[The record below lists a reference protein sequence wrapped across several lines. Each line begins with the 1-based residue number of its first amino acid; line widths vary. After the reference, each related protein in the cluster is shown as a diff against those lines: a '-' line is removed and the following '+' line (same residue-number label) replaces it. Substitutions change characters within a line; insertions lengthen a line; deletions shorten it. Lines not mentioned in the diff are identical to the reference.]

1 MSFLSLTYTTTNLH
15 LNVRISKNLIHR
27 VFGIKGI
34 YMVPNFKTFKLNTHT
49 EKSRKGERDIL
60 SQHFEAFPYHFL
72 KHCKI
77 KRKKL
82 RLIFI

>member
-1 MSFLSLTYTTTNLH
+1 
-15 LNVRISKNLIHR
+15 
-27 VFGIKGI
+27 
-34 YMVPNFKTFKLNTHT
+34 MVPNLKTFQLNTHT